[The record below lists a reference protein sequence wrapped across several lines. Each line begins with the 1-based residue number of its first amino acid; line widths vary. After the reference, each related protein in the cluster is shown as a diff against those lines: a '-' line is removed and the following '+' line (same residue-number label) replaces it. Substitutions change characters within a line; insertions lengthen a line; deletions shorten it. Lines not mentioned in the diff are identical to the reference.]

1 MQAWFNSVGD
11 NGMASL
17 PDALTGIFLACLTY
31 GKYHGLRGVD
41 PASSGDLAGSSGF
54 ETQRCGVGGGV
65 SNAGILGTGSADCCT
80 GPNVCKKVFFPIS
93 GSIGSDAAGS
103 ENDLFVGSRL
113 GVGQISKD
121 AVNREACHPLSLALS
136 VIPAGIDNASKYC
149 RCGLIWRIW

>member
-103 ENDLFVGSRL
+103 ENDLFVGSLL
-113 GVGQISKD
+113 GVLVLVRFPRMLSIEKL
-121 AVNREACHPLSLALS
+121 AILSL
-136 VIPAGIDNASKYC
+136 
-149 RCGLIWRIW
+149 